1 MKKSESQSNF
11 LKNSKNNIDDNATIE
26 YNRSNTL
33 ENNNNFVI
41 TYPIF

>member
-11 LKNSKNNIDDNATIE
+11 LKNSKHNLDDNKIE

-33 ENNNNFVI
+33 ENNANFVI
-41 TYPIF
+41 IYLIN